1 MGQKSLAV
9 LHRADAS
16 MIWNSYI
23 YNKQYK
29 WLSYNLWFAYIHFYK
44 IIFFCN
50 SYSYSFLNNMSN
62 FKNKNLINISNKYI
76 SINKTSVRFSYYI
89 DLYCLEFYNYL
100 LLINIYFLTNLSFFK
115 LKKKVWNK
123 KKFNKLNPTS
133 TNFF

>member
-1 MGQKSLAV
+1 MGQKSLSV
-9 LHRADAS
+9 LHRADSS

-50 SYSYSFLNNMSN
+50 SYSYVFLNHLSNSKNMQ
-62 FKNKNLINISNKYI
+62 LITLSKKYMHL
-76 SINKTSVRFSYYI
+76 SKTSIRFSYYI

-100 LLINIYFLTNLSFFK
+100 LLINIYFLTNLFFFK
-115 LKKKVWNK
+115 INK
-123 KKFNKLNPTS
+123 KRKKNKLTKSNKLKFT
-133 TNFF
+133 FF

>member
-1 MGQKSLAV
+1 MGQKSLSV
-9 LHRADAS
+9 LHRADSS

-50 SYSYSFLNNMSN
+50 SYSYVFLNHLSN
-62 FKNKNLINISNKYI
+62 SKNIQLITLPKKYI
-76 SINKTSVRFSYYI
+76 HLNKTSIRFSYYI

-100 LLINIYFLTNLSFFK
+100 LLINIYFLTNLFFFK
-115 LKKKVWNK
+115 INK
-123 KKFNKLNPTS
+123 KRKKNKLTKSNKLKFT
-133 TNFF
+133 FF